1 MQGNEPPTS
10 LAKGQKPCYNK
21 EKLTFR
27 EEFSMPN
34 IADIDKNF
42 DIPLTV
48 NKQNI
53 AFYSSLSAPF
63 ELYGLMYENQSFR
76 RMPEDISQTVS
87 RNVHQLSRN
96 TAGGRLRFRTDSSCV
111 VIHVKMP
118 HIGKMSHF
126 ALCGS
131 SGFDLYIGS
140 EYRASYLPPFNI
152 TDGFQGVVE
161 LGSCQMREITLHF
174 PLYSDVSELYIG
186 LDNTAALEAPTP
198 YQAEKKL
205 VFYGSSITQGG
216 CASRPGTAYP
226 TLVARHFDSDFVN
239 LGFTGNAKG
248 EPAMAEYIKNLP
260 MSAFIYDYDHN
271 APSVEHLEHT
281 HENMFK
287 IIREA
292 NPTLPVIMLSRPK
305 YFPTEEEK
313 ERLAVIRKTY
323 ENALANGDKNVYFID
338 GKTLM
343 QFCQNEG
350 TVDGCHPTD
359 LGFFSMAKT
368 LIELL
373 ETIL

>member
-1 MQGNEPPTS
+1 MT
-10 LAKGQKPCYNK
+10 
-21 EKLTFR
+21 
-27 EEFSMPN
+27 N
-34 IADIDKNF
+34 IAEIDKNF

-53 AFYSSLSAPF
+53 TFYNSLSAPF
-63 ELYGLMYENQSFR
+63 EVYGLLYENGHFR
-76 RMPEDISQTVS
+76 RMPEVFSQPVS
-87 RNVHQLSRN
+87 RNVHNLSRN

-111 VIHVKMP
+111 VIHAKMP

-131 SGFDLYIGS
+131 AGFDLYINN
-140 EYRASYLPPFNI
+140 EYRASCLPPFSI
-152 TDGFQGVVE
+152 TDGYQGVME
-161 LGSCQMREITLHF
+161 LGSRQMREITLHF
-174 PLYSDVSELYIG
+174 PLYSDVTELYIG
-186 LDNTAALEAPTP
+186 LDDTAALEAPTP
-198 YQAEKKL
+198 YQAKKKM

-226 TLVARHFDSDFVN
+226 TLVARHFDSDFIN

-248 EPAMAEYIKNLP
+248 EPAMAEYIKTLP
-260 MSAFIYDYDHN
+260 MSVFIYDYDHN
-271 APSVEHLEHT
+271 APSVEHLENT

-292 NPTLPVIMLSRPK
+292 NPNLPIVMLSRPR

-313 ERLAVIRKTY
+313 ERLTIIRQTY

-359 LGFFSMAKT
+359 LGFFSMAQT
-368 LIELL
+368 LIGLL
-373 ETIL
+373 ETIQ

>member
-1 MQGNEPPTS
+1 M
-10 LAKGQKPCYNK
+10 K
-21 EKLTFR
+21 
-27 EEFSMPN
+27 N
-34 IADIDKNF
+34 IAEIDKNF

-48 NKQNI
+48 NKHNI
-53 AFYSSLSAPF
+53 QFHNSLSAPF
-63 ELYGLMYENQSFR
+63 EVYGLLYENGHFR
-76 RMPEDISQTVS
+76 RMPEVFSQPVS
-87 RNVHQLSRN
+87 RNVHNLSRN

-111 VIHVKMP
+111 VIHAKMP

-131 SGFDLYIGS
+131 AGFDLYINN
-140 EYRASYLPPFNI
+140 EYRASCLPPFSI
-152 TDGFQGVVE
+152 TDGYQGVME
-161 LGSCQMREITLHF
+161 LGSRQMREITLHF
-174 PLYSDVSELYIG
+174 PLYSDVTELYIG
-186 LDNTAALEAPTP
+186 LDDTAALEAPTP
-198 YQAEKKL
+198 YQAKKKM

-226 TLVARHFDSDFVN
+226 TLVARHFDSDFIN

-248 EPAMAEYIKNLP
+248 EPAMAEYIKTLP
-260 MSAFIYDYDHN
+260 MSVFIYDYDHN
-271 APSVEHLEHT
+271 APSVEHLENT

-292 NPTLPVIMLSRPK
+292 NPNLPIVMLSRPR

-313 ERLAVIRKTY
+313 ERLAIIRQTY

-359 LGFFSMAKT
+359 LGFYSMAQT
-368 LIELL
+368 LIGLL

>member
-1 MQGNEPPTS
+1 
-10 LAKGQKPCYNK
+10 
-21 EKLTFR
+21 
-27 EEFSMPN
+27 MPN
-34 IADIDKNF
+34 IAEIDKNF

-53 AFYSSLSAPF
+53 TFYHSLSAPF
-63 ELYGLMYENQSFR
+63 EVYGLLYENGHFR
-76 RMPEDISQTVS
+76 RMPEAFSQPVS
-87 RNVHQLSRN
+87 RNVHSLSRN
-96 TAGGRLRFRTDSSCV
+96 TAGGRLRFCTDSSCV
-111 VIHVKMP
+111 VIHAKMP

-131 SGFDLYIGS
+131 SGFDLYIGN
-140 EYRASYLPPFNI
+140 EYRASYLPPFHI
-152 TDGFQGVVE
+152 TDGYQSVVE
-161 LGSCQMREITLHF
+161 LGSRQMREITLHF

-186 LDNTAALEAPTP
+186 LDDTASIKAPTP
-198 YQAEKKL
+198 YKTQKKM

-226 TLVARHFDSDFVN
+226 SLVARHFDSDFIN

-248 EPAMAEYIKNLP
+248 EPAMAEYIKTLP
-260 MSAFIYDYDHN
+260 MSVFIYDYDHN
-271 APSVEHLEHT
+271 APSLEHLENT

-292 NPTLPVIMLSRPK
+292 NPTLPIVMLSRPR
-305 YFPTEEEK
+305 YFPTEEEC
-313 ERLAVIRKTY
+313 ERLAIIRKTY
-323 ENALANGDKNVYFID
+323 ENALASGDKNVYFID

-343 QFCQNEG
+343 QFCHNEG

-373 ETIL
+373 QTIL

>member
-1 MQGNEPPTS
+1 MT
-10 LAKGQKPCYNK
+10 
-21 EKLTFR
+21 
-27 EEFSMPN
+27 N
-34 IADIDKNF
+34 IAEIDKNF

-53 AFYSSLSAPF
+53 QFHNSLSAPF
-63 ELYGLMYENQSFR
+63 EIYGLLYENGHFR
-76 RMPEDISQTVS
+76 RMPEVFSQPVS
-87 RNVHQLSRN
+87 RNVHNLSRN

-111 VIHVKMP
+111 VIHAIMP

-131 SGFDLYIGS
+131 AGFDLYINN
-140 EYRASYLPPFNI
+140 EYHASYLPPFHI

-161 LGSCQMREITLHF
+161 LGSRQMREITLHF
-174 PLYSDVSELYIG
+174 PLYSDVTELYIG
-186 LDNTAALEAPTP
+186 LDDTAALEAPTP
-198 YQAEKKL
+198 YQAKKKM

-226 TLVARHFDSDFVN
+226 TLVARHFDSDFIN

-248 EPAMAEYIKNLP
+248 EPAMAEYIKTLP
-260 MSAFIYDYDHN
+260 MSVFIYDYDHN
-271 APSVEHLEHT
+271 APSVEHLKNT

-292 NPTLPVIMLSRPK
+292 NPNLPIVMLSRPR

-313 ERLAVIRKTY
+313 ERLAIIRQTY

-338 GKTLM
+338 GKTLL
-343 QFCQNEG
+343 QLCQNEG

-359 LGFFSMAKT
+359 LGFFSMAQT
-368 LIELL
+368 LIGLL

>member
-1 MQGNEPPTS
+1 
-10 LAKGQKPCYNK
+10 
-21 EKLTFR
+21 
-27 EEFSMPN
+27 MPD
-34 IADIDKNF
+34 IAQIDKNF
-42 DIPLTV
+42 EIPLTV

-53 AFYSSLSAPF
+53 TFYNALSASF
-63 ELYGLMYENQSFR
+63 ELCGLIYENGYFR
-76 RMPEDISQTVS
+76 RMPEEFSQPVS
-87 RNVHQLSRN
+87 RNVHHLSRN

-111 VIHVKMP
+111 VIHAKMP

-131 SGFDLYIGS
+131 AGFDLYVGN
-140 EYRASYLPPFNI
+140 EYHKSSLPPFNI
-152 TDGFQGVVE
+152 TDGYQGVIE
-161 LGSCQMREITLHF
+161 LGEPTMRDITLHF

-186 LDNTAALEAPTP
+186 LDDTACLSQPEP
-198 YQAEKKL
+198 YPSNKKL

-226 TLVARHFDSDFVN
+226 TLVARHFNSDFIN

-248 EPAMAEYIKNLP
+248 EPSMAEYIKTLP

-271 APSVEHLEHT
+271 APNVEHLQNT

-292 NPTLPVIMLSRPK
+292 NPDLPIIMLSRPK
-305 YFPTEEEK
+305 YFPTEEECA
-313 ERLAVIRKTY
+313 RLDIIRKTY
-323 ENALANGDKNVYFID
+323 ENARSNGDENVYLID

-368 LIELL
+368 LIALL